1 MANEQNLIPNKNRT
15 AEELREITRKG
26 GIKSGQVR
34 KEKATFKKAV
44 QWLIDSDIKI
54 KKGSIAEVFKQSGI
68 DITNLSP
75 TQLAT
80 LGLWY
85 GAVQGNSANYRTL
98 MEANQEMQEQSGNAQ
113 QPILNINIQTNEKLK
128 ETFFEKGDIE

>member
-80 LGLWY
+80 IGLWY
-85 GAVQGNSANYRTL
+85 GAVQGNSANYKTL

-113 QPILNINIQTNEKLK
+113 QPILNINIQTNDKLK

>member
-1 MANEQNLIPNKNRT
+1 MANEQNLKPGNVNHTFTPEETLRGVKRS
-15 AEELREITRKG
+15 AE
-26 GIKSGQVR
+26 VR
-34 KEKATFKKAV
+34 KEKATFKKAI

-54 KKGSIAEVFKQSGI
+54 KKGNIAKVFKEAGI
-68 DITNLSP
+68 DITKLSP
-75 TQLAT
+75 TQVAT
-80 LGLWY
+80 IGLWY

-98 MEANQEMQEQSGNAQ
+98 MEANQELQEQNGNAQ